1 MNRIKLIMG
10 TTAILSMV
18 ACGSDPDA
26 GKSASGGAGGTSN
39 GGTAGTTSGGT
50 GGTAGST
57 SGGTGG
63 TAGTAGGTGGS
74 GLEFQTPSQI
84 DAYLDGKLLTM
95 TGADIPSSPNGIP
108 ENLNAGQATQCY
120 HKTEMRPLGGTS
132 GVKTSAGTPND
143 APNQGD
149 VGSCDRDTAAA
160 DLEFS
165 STSYVI
171 ENVSGGG
178 DCFDFTVN
186 YSGFAQEGRGSI
198 TADVLKLELYFADSA
213 TGIRCA
219 DGAVGSDSVM
229 LNGNAFT
236 GDAVQVYRIT
246 EDM

>member
-1 MNRIKLIMG
+1 MNQIRLIIG
-10 TTAILSMV
+10 TAAILGMV

-26 GKSASGGAGGTSN
+26 GKSANGGAGGTSN
-39 GGTAGTTSGGT
+39 GGTAGTTNGGT
-50 GGTAGST
+50 GGTAGGT
-57 SGGTGG
+57 NGGTGG
-63 TAGTAGGTGGS
+63 TTGGS
-74 GLEFQTPSQI
+74 GGSAGAGLEFQTPSQI

-95 TGADIPSSPNGIP
+95 TGDDIPAAPNGIP
-108 ENLNAGQATQCY
+108 EAVNAGQATQCY
-120 HKTEMRPLGGTS
+120 SKTEMRPLGGTIS
-132 GVKTSAGTPND
+132 VKSTLGTLND

-149 VGSCDRDTAAA
+149 VGTCDRNTPGAV
-160 DLEFS
+160 LEFA

-178 DCFDFTVN
+178 DCFDFTVS

-198 TADVLKLELYFADSA
+198 TADVLKLELYFADTA

-229 LNGNAFT
+229 LNGAAFT